1 MALVLH
7 GEGVTRGVTL
17 GRTYLLGRC
26 RGHALEQGLARR
38 RLGEEVARYRAAHA
52 AARRRLQEARSRAPA
67 RFPVDA
73 VALLE
78 LHLLMVDDAAFAV
91 RPLELILERRCN
103 AEAALHLQCED
114 LQRAF
119 GEVQDPYLRARG
131 EEVFLVA
138 QAILRELERLGRP
151 GADEPP
157 RLRRR
162 VVLAQDLSP
171 ADALL
176 LHRQGAAAVVVEQGP
191 AASHTAILARGLGIP
206 AVVGVR
212 EVARY
217 ARPGEQAVVD
227 GGLGVVLL
235 DPGPEALAH
244 YRRRRHAAGGR
255 RMALARRGRPAAT
268 RDGVPVGLMAN
279 LERVEAAGDAAAH
292 GAEGVG
298 LLRTECLFLAGPE
311 PPGEEAQYEAY
322 RRALEALG
330 GRPLTV
336 RTLDLGADRLPAAV
350 GRPVALRALR
360 PCYRHLDLFRAQIRA
375 ALRAAAHGPLR
386 LCFPMV
392 GSLEELARI
401 RELLAEARAG
411 LEAEGR
417 AVGSPPLGIVVEVP
431 AAALLAEAF
440 AERLDFLCLGTNDL
454 AQYTLAVDRLDEG
467 ARGLY
472 DPLHPAVLRLV
483 RRTAEA
489 GRRAGIPVVLC
500 GEMAAEPRLTRLLL
514 GLGLR
519 HLSLPLAALPEVR
532 AAVRGTCLAEAE
544 PLALEAL
551 EAEEAR
557 QVAEVVD
564 RLNRL
569 PG

>member
-1 MALVLH
+1 MALALH

-26 RGHALEQGLARR
+26 RGHALEQGLPRR
-38 RLGEEVARYRAAHA
+38 RLGEELARYRAAHA
-52 AARRRLQEARSRAPA
+52 AARRRLQEARARAPA

-78 LHLLMVDDAAFAV
+78 LHLLMVDDAAFAR

-103 AEAALHLQCED
+103 AEAALHLQCEG
-114 LQRAF
+114 LRRAF
-119 GEVQDPYLRARG
+119 GEVRDPYLRARG
-131 EEVFLVA
+131 EEVLLVA
-138 QAILRELERLGRP
+138 QTILRELERLGR
-151 GADEPP
+151 GEGEPP

-235 DPGPEALAH
+235 DPDAETLAH
-244 YRRRRHAAGGR
+244 YRRKRQAAGGR
-255 RMALARRGRPAAT
+255 RAVRARGGRGPVAT

-279 LERVEAAGDAAAH
+279 LERAEEAGAAARE
-292 GAEGVG
+292 AEGVG
-298 LLRTECLFLAGPE
+298 LLRTECLFLAGSE
-311 PPGEEAQYEAY
+311 PPGEEAQYRAY
-322 RRALEALG
+322 RRALAALG

-336 RTLDLGADRLPAAV
+336 RTLDLGADRLPAGG
-350 GRPVALRALR
+350 GRPAALRALR
-360 PCYRHLDLFRAQIRA
+360 PCYRHLDLFRTQVRA

-401 RELLAEARAG
+401 RELLAEARAA

-417 AVGSPPLGIVVEVP
+417 AAGSPSLGIMVEVP
-431 AAALLAEAF
+431 AAALLAGAF
-440 AERLDFLCLGTNDL
+440 ARRLDFLCLGTNDL
-454 AQYTLAVDRLDEG
+454 AQYALAVDRLDEG

-483 RRTAEA
+483 HRTVEA

-500 GEMAAEPRLTRLLL
+500 GEMAADPRLTRLLL

-532 AAVRGTCLAEAE
+532 AAVRATPLARVE
-544 PLALEAL
+544 PLAREAL
-551 EAEEAR
+551 QAEETR
-557 QVAEVVD
+557 EVAGVVE